1 MESITQGRSKKVCR
15 LQKHLISELFQNIH
29 DNFVWVKPQAKPL
42 PYHKIKNFLKQ
53 DDSDGRERK
62 FQFLEKLSKPVFNKK
77 MYASIIDYVSE
88 TIWST

>member
-1 MESITQGRSKKVCR
+1 MIT
-15 LQKHLISELFQNIH
+15 LSELNHKLNHSHTI
-29 DNFVWVKPQAKPL
+29 
-42 PYHKIKNFLKQ
+42 KIKNFLKQ

-88 TIWST
+88 TIRST